1 MDAIF
6 NKLMQVFSEP
16 TQLLMLAWLFV
27 CHIREREDRAIADKL
42 REVMFAQRETLSG
55 MARTIE
61 KIMDKISGGRS

>member
-1 MDAIF
+1 MEAVF
-6 NKLMQVFSEP
+6 EKLFRILSEP
-16 TQLLMLAWLFV
+16 VQLVLLTWLLI

>member
-1 MDAIF
+1 MEALF
-6 NKLMQVFSEP
+6 EKLFKVLTEP
-16 TQLLMLAWLFV
+16 TQIVLLAWLLI

-61 KIMDKISGGRS
+61 KIMDRISGGSR

>member
-1 MDAIF
+1 MEAVF
-6 NKLMQVFSEP
+6 EKLFRILSEP
-16 TQLLMLAWLFV
+16 VQLVLLAWLLI